1 MARMRRA
8 RRSVLRAGV
17 PEETLLSAESASPYD
32 WRALASVLD
41 AVFVISGSSLGV
53 SVFLTSPASEL
64 DGRAPIELLAT
75 PNGVE
80 RIIDYAR
87 LWAEQYRDARKRVP
101 QYA

>member
-1 MARMRRA
+1 MARIRRA

-17 PEETLLSAESASPYD
+17 PEAALLAAESAAPYD
-32 WRALASVLD
+32 WRTLASVLD

-53 SVFLTSPASEL
+53 SVFLTSPAPEL
-64 DGRAPIELLAT
+64 DGHAPVELLAT

-80 RIIDYAR
+80 RVIDYAR
-87 LWAEQYRDARKRVP
+87 VWAEQYRDARKRVP